1 MLVTVKYFGMIAE
14 QTNNM
19 QETIDLEKTISI
31 QDLEIVILSKY
42 PALKD
47 STYNIA
53 LNQKIEN
60 RENLLTN
67 GDELAFLP
75 PFAGG

>member
-14 QTNNM
+14 QTNSP
-19 QETIDLEKTISI
+19 QEIIDLEKIVSI
-31 QDLEIVILSKY
+31 QDLELVILSKY
-42 PALKD
+42 PVLKN

-53 LNQKIEN
+53 LNQKIAYK
-60 RENLLTN
+60 ENLLTN